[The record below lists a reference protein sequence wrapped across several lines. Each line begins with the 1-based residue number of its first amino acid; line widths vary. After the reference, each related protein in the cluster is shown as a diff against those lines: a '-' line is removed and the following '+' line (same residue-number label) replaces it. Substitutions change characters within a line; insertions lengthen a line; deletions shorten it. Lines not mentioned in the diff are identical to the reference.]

1 MKNLLMALL
10 AVMVCSTL
18 VSVKGQVYDP
28 EGRIDPKTYTCAQH
42 MEIVE
47 LEDGRSDVRTV
58 WAHGYYSARRG
69 VDENSAPVTAQMVV
83 DFAQQLERICRGNS
97 SKLFI
102 TAIKEVQ

>member
-1 MKNLLMALL
+1 MKNLLMAAL
-10 AVMVCSTL
+10 AVMVCSAL

-28 EGRIDPKTYTCAQH
+28 EGQIDPKTYTCAQH